1 MSNLKEAAQQVKQ
14 SLDAITAAKNT
25 NDPAQ
30 LAHAINEAKTKV
42 DELVKRVEEA

>member
-1 MSNLKEAAQQVKQ
+1 MTRSQ
-14 SLDAITAAKNT
+14 SHEPGILIHLPSDIVAT
-25 NDPAQ
+25 DPAQ